1 MKLMMMMEGEWW
13 GRRWVWGAVA
23 AVECRNPEG
32 CSLLT
37 GWGMRAQRS
46 LTDRNTEGVQK
57 TVKSNQ
63 QISTQAMKK
72 GTEPLRF
79 VSPFDGTSVSPV
91 LGATWRSSGAALPR
105 FEAASSV
112 WLDMVTLSHSGSQA
126 SDFCGEQGSAWPL
139 RICSTE
145 KTTSGCSTALQQKT
159 TTMMM
164 T

>member
-1 MKLMMMMEGEWW
+1 MGSKMGVRSCRSCGVQKSW
-13 GRRWVWGAVA
+13 GLFSADWL
-23 AVECRNPEG
+23 RNE
-32 CSLLT
+32 SST
-37 GWGMRAQRS
+37 KS
-46 LTDRNTEGVQK
+46 DRQKHRVQK

-91 LGATWRSSGAALPR
+91 LGATWRSSGAALLR